1 MRGKRKKINITKRPF
16 YPFPF
21 LYNTHRPSLIST
33 HPFSLYLS
41 LSPYIFI
48 ILNQWLSPAAGLS
61 PQELA
66 NSQEIL
72 EETSNQRVVLALYE
86 ALRARDVD
94 TVHKLLASDLEWWF
108 HGPPSH
114 QFMMRL
120 LTGSEINDFQ
130 FVPQSFASFGS
141 TVLVEGCDHIRSISW
156 VHAWTV
162 TDGIITQVRE
172 YFNTSLTVTR
182 LGVTDQSS
190 SSITSLH
197 CPSVWE
203 SSLSP
208 QELANSQEILEETSN
223 QRVVLALY
231 EALRARDVDT
241 VHKLLASDL
250 EWWFHGPPS
259 HQFMMRLLTGSEIN
273 DFQFVPQSFASFG
286 STVLVEGCDH
296 TRSISWVH
304 AWTVTDGIITQVR
317 EYFNTSLTVTR
328 LGVTDQSS
336 SSITSLHCPSVW
348 ESSLSDRVGKSVP
361 GLVLAI

>member
-1 MRGKRKKINITKRPF
+1 MRTEKCQERMRSWERATEDKDEPKIGRTGKVENGRVGNSGGVGLKCDMEIRNG
-16 YPFPF
+16 
-21 LYNTHRPSLIST
+21 
-33 HPFSLYLS
+33 LS
-41 LSPYIFI
+41 KL
-48 ILNQWLSPAAGLS
+48 LPAAGLS

-72 EETSNQRVVLALYE
+72 EETGNQRVVLALYE

-130 FVPQSFASFGS
+130 FGPESFASFGS
-141 TVLVEGCDHIRSISW
+141 TVLVEGCDR
-156 VHAWTV
+156 
-162 TDGIITQVRE
+162 
-172 YFNTSLTVTR
+172 
-182 LGVTDQSS
+182 
-190 SSITSLH
+190 
-197 CPSVWE
+197 
-203 SSLSP
+203 
-208 QELANSQEILEETSN
+208 
-223 QRVVLALY
+223 
-231 EALRARDVDT
+231 
-241 VHKLLASDL
+241 
-250 EWWFHGPPS
+250 
-259 HQFMMRLLTGSEIN
+259 
-273 DFQFVPQSFASFG
+273 
-286 STVLVEGCDH
+286 